1 MPGVLTEEGLPTREM
16 GILEAPAFGTSGPSR
31 GTQAKVMQ
39 GGLCTE
45 CGNYTVIKKDGCEFC
60 TACGAVGACG

>member
-16 GILEAPAFGTSGPSR
+16 GILEAPAFGNSGTSS
-31 GTQAKVMQ
+31 GTEAKVMQ